1 MASRLNLQTELEA
14 LPVEKVYFQPPE
26 SVKLQYDCIVY
37 NLSTIESWK
46 ANNQSY
52 YNEREYQL
60 TLITKNPDNP
70 LIDLLLN
77 SFEKISFLR
86 HFTSANLNHYVY
98 RLYY

>member
-52 YNEREYQL
+52 YNEREYQI

-70 LIDLLLN
+70 LIDSLLN
-77 SFEKISFLR
+77 SFEKISFIR

-98 RLYY
+98 QLYY